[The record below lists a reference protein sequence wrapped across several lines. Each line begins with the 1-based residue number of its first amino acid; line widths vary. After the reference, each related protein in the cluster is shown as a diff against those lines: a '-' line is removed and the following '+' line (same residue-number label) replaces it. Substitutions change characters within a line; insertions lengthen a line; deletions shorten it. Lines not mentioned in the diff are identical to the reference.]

1 MKKEIRTI
9 GELKELINCC
19 DDEEPITY
27 ILEDDDKKTYIVLD
41 GASSTAGG
49 RAVNL
54 WFSRLSPAKWTNWSI

>member
-9 GELKELINCC
+9 GELKELISICE
-19 DDEEPITY
+19 DEEPISY
-27 ILEDDDKKTYIVLD
+27 ILEDGNNKTYIILD

-54 WFSRLSPAKWTNWSI
+54 WFSKVTPP